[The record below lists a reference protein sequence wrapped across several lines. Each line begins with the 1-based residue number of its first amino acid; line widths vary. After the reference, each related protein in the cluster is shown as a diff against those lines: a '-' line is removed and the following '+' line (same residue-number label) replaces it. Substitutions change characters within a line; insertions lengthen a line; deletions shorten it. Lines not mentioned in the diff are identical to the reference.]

1 MEIRKI
7 RLSWTQAVAITLI
20 IFGILL
26 RLLPHMP
33 NFAPVGAIALF
44 GGAVLG
50 WRTAIWLPLIIMIG
64 ADMVIG
70 VYPGMVFTW
79 AGFVLV
85 SLFGTM
91 LRNANLPMRIG
102 MGAIGSGAIFFI
114 VSNLGVWAMGELY
127 PHTIA
132 GIIDCYYMALPFFRT
147 SLLADFFYSTVLF
160 GTYALAVRVAALTQR
175 ANNQSPS

>member
-7 RLSWTQAVAITLI
+7 KLSWTQAVAITLI

-50 WRTAIWLPLIIMIG
+50 WRTAVWLPLIIMMG

-70 VYPGMVFTW
+70 MYPGMIFTW

-91 LRNANLPMRIG
+91 LRNASLPVRIG
-102 MGAIGSGAIFFI
+102 VGAIGSGVIFFI
-114 VSNLGVWAMGELY
+114 VSNFGVWAVGGLY
-127 PHTIA
+127 PHTIT
-132 GIIDCYYMALPFFRT
+132 GMIDCYYMALPFFRT
-147 SLLADFFYSTVLF
+147 SLLADLFYSTVLF
-160 GTYALAVRVAALTQR
+160 GTYELAVHFAALRQR
-175 ANNQSPS
+175 ANNQSLS